1 MRTSGQSFAASG
13 RISCDVS
20 KIEGGERTGLM
31 PSRSGSPL
39 NADGALGP
47 LTEDSTQATTLV
59 VDDARITPV
68 ARFVFEIPQT
78 FIR

>member
-1 MRTSGQSFAASG
+1 
-13 RISCDVS
+13 
-20 KIEGGERTGLM
+20 
-31 PSRSGSPL
+31 L

-47 LTEDSTQATTLV
+47 LSEDSTQATTLV

-68 ARFVFEIPQT
+68 SRFVFEIPQT